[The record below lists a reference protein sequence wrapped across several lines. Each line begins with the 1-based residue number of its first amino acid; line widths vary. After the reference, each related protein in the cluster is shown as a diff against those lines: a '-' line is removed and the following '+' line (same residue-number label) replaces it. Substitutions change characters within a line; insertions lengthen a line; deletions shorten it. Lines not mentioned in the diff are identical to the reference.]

1 MSRVPWPELR
11 SRQSRVHL
19 VAVVQADQPASGPRL
34 KEVQQ
39 LLQRLVRAR
48 HPVGDYATTIV
59 REAGRPELYVAFAE
73 EGDARKLAAEL
84 QAVPTDSY
92 PGWATQRAVHL
103 AGATVQALAASLPLP
118 KTRAKQPPEP
128 GQASEIRTG
137 HGWSR
142 APRSRTE

>member
-1 MSRVPWPELR
+1 MSRLPWPDLR
-11 SRQSRVHL
+11 VRQSRIHL

-48 HPVGDYATTIV
+48 HPAGDYATTIV
-59 REAGRPELYVAFAE
+59 REAGRPELYLAFAE

-84 QAVPTDSY
+84 QAVATDSY
-92 PGWATQRAVHL
+92 PGWATQQAVHL
-103 AGATVQALAASLPLP
+103 DGATVRALAASLPLP
-118 KTRAKQPPEP
+118 KTRPKQPREP
-128 GQASEIRTG
+128 GQASQLRSR

-142 APRSRTE
+142 TPRSRTE

>member
-11 SRQSRVHL
+11 GRQSRVHL
-19 VAVVQADQPASGPRL
+19 LAVVQADQPATGPRL

-39 LLQRLVRAR
+39 LLRRLVRAR

-59 REAGRPELYVAFAE
+59 REAGRPELYLAFAE
-73 EGDARKLAAEL
+73 EDDARKLAAEL
-84 QAVPTDSY
+84 QAVATDSY
-92 PGWATQRAVHL
+92 PGWATQRAVRL
-103 AGATVQALAASLPLP
+103 AEATVQALAASLPVP
-118 KTRAKQPPEP
+118 RTRPKQPPEP
-128 GQASEIRTG
+128 GPTSEIRTG

>member
-11 SRQSRVHL
+11 GRQARVHL
-19 VAVVQADQPASGPRL
+19 VAVVQTDQPASGPRL

-39 LLQRLVRAR
+39 VLQRLVRAR

-59 REAGRPELYVAFAE
+59 REAGRPELYLAFAE

-84 QAVPTDSY
+84 QAVATDSY
-92 PGWATQRAVHL
+92 PGWGTQRAVHL
-103 AGATVQALAASLPLP
+103 DDATVTAVAASLPLP
-118 KTRAKQPPEP
+118 KTRPKQPPEP
-128 GQASEIRTG
+128 GQTSQLRIRY
-137 HGWSR
+137 GWSR